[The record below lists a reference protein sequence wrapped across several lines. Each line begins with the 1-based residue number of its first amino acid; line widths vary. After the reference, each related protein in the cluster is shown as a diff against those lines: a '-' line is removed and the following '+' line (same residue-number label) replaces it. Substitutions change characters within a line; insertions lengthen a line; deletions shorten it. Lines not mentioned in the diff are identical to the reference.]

1 MVSILVHKINL
12 YYLSYISSLKS
23 VFISVGLRFR
33 FFVFFW
39 PGFLFFTEDHV
50 VMCSVRV
57 SIKKIIKHLPLSKA
71 RDVRELTR
79 PDFGIELKSVEQMWP
94 PLLLLGDL

>member
-1 MVSILVHKINL
+1 MTP
-12 YYLSYISSLKS
+12 LSFFL
-23 VFISVGLRFR
+23 FFGL
-33 FFVFFW
+33 
-39 PGFLFFTEDHV
+39 GFLFFTEDHV

-71 RDVRELTR
+71 RELTR